1 MSYICQPECSPYA
14 CYEKVASNVFSV
26 LPVGQGAFDV
36 HLYLDDNGSTL
47 LLNQA
52 QAEVLGAIEDGYDDL
67 GAVFASSAALSDQQI
82 QLIGIHPEL
91 LS

>member
-1 MSYICQPECSPYA
+1 
-14 CYEKVASNVFSV
+14 
-26 LPVGQGAFDV
+26 VGQGAFDV

-82 QLIGIHPEL
+82 QLIGIQPEL